1 MTDEIKDP
9 EEEPCVTGI
18 YYCDNCGF
26 LYDSRSPVRL
36 ESPMILNK
44 MCPKAH
50 NREALKPIEPM
61 RLIAILEAILES
73 YRQLWLTPHLGN
85 FANN

>member
-1 MTDEIKDP
+1 MTDEIDNTKS
-9 EEEPCVTGI
+9 ESSITGI
-18 YYCDNCGF
+18 YYCGHCGY

-36 ESPMILNK
+36 ESPMILNQ
-44 MCPKAH
+44 MCPKPH
-50 NREALKPIEPM
+50 NREALQPVEPM

-73 YRQLWLTPHLGN
+73 YRRLWLTPHLGK